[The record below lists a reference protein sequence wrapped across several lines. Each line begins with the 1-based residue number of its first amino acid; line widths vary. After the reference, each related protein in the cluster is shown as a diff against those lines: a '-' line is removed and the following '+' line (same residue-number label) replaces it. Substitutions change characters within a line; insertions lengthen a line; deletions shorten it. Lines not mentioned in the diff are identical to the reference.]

1 MAWCAC
7 KRKRPRREDTRT
19 PPLFTRNLCLL
30 SLLVFVR
37 FSSLS
42 VSFFLN
48 EKELTCFFKS
58 IFVQYLC
65 MQIPTAWGKM
75 RPPPRGQ
82 GQQECGLSHLGSRV
96 SGSRGSP
103 WGGEGGRV
111 HPSLHH
117 GWARSAAESPSRSAF
132 DGRRIF

>member
-75 RPPPRGQ
+75 RPPPQ
-82 GQQECGLSHLGSRV
+82 GAGAAGVWPLPPRV
-96 SGSRGSP
+96 SGEWVP
-103 WGGEGGRV
+103 WFPLGRGGRQGAPQPASWLGKV
-111 HPSLHH
+111 
-117 GWARSAAESPSRSAF
+117 SRRKPLAL
-132 DGRRIF
+132 RL